1 MVKAYD
7 RAYFDRW
14 YRDPGR
20 RVGTAAELA
29 RQAALAVAAAE
40 VVLARPIRSVLD
52 IGCGEAPWFAALR
65 RIRPRARYLG
75 IDPSPYV
82 VARYGRSRRIVSGS
96 FASLASLNLPVP
108 YDLVVCADVL
118 HYVPD
123 EELSRGLREIS
134 RLVGGVAFLEVQ
146 SQGDSFTGDR
156 RGWVPRTARRYRS
169 LFRRAGLFPCGLH
182 LWLGPEAAVTVSAL
196 ERG

>member
-1 MVKAYD
+1 MEKSYD

-14 YRDPGR
+14 YRDPRR

-40 VVLARPIRSVLD
+40 VVLARPIASVLD
-52 IGCGEAPWFAALR
+52 VGCGEAPWSVVLR
-65 RIRPRARYLG
+65 RIRPRVKYLG
-75 IDPSPYV
+75 IDPSPYA
-82 VARYGRSRRIVSGS
+82 VARYGISRRIVSGS
-96 FASLASLNLPVP
+96 FGSLPSLDLPGP

-123 EELSRGLREIS
+123 RELGGGIRELA
-134 RLVGGVAFLEVQ
+134 RLVGGVAYLEVQ
-146 SQGDSFTGDR
+146 TLDDSFTGDR
-156 RGWVPRTARRYRS
+156 RGWIPRTARQYRT
-169 LFRRAGLFPCGLH
+169 LFSRVGLVPCGLH
-182 LWLGPEAAVTVSAL
+182 LWLGPEAAAAAAAL

>member
-1 MVKAYD
+1 LVKAYD

-52 IGCGEAPWFAALR
+52 IGCGEAPWCPVLR
-65 RIRPRARYLG
+65 RLRPEVRYLG
-75 IDPSPYV
+75 VDPSPYAI
-82 VARYGRSRRIVSGS
+82 ARYGRSRRIVSGS
-96 FASLASLNLPVP
+96 FGSLASLNLPGP

-118 HYVPD
+118 HYMAD
-123 EELSRGLREIS
+123 RELSRGLPELA

-146 SQGDSFTGDR
+146 THGDSFTGDR
-156 RGWVPRTARRYRS
+156 QGWVRRTANRYRS
-169 LFRRAGLFPCGLH
+169 LFRRAGLVPCGLH
-182 LWLGPEAAVTVSAL
+182 LWLGPEAAAAASAL
-196 ERG
+196 ERA